1 MDRDRPLSAELKK
14 RDPENEKVIEWED
27 YEQEVARLW
36 SLSSALRE
44 AKEKKRCLKE
54 KLEALIQLG
63 FVWVEVKAESLG
75 RINTLDEMHARVEA
89 KRSLMEKM
97 LMHTKIA
104 ATDAKRNEERLSMEV
119 GSLLVACTALSAAN
133 KQLQESRRFIDG
145 ERGYS
150 HLLNMQTML
159 RVRQQ
164 YMISQVSL
172 LYSVKNSVGPAQEQ
186 ELESF

>member
-54 KLEALIQLG
+54 KLEALIQ
-63 FVWVEVKAESLG
+63 VKAESLG

-133 KQLQESRRFIDG
+133 KQLQVCLMNF
-145 ERGYS
+145 
-150 HLLNMQTML
+150 
-159 RVRQQ
+159 
-164 YMISQVSL
+164 
-172 LYSVKNSVGPAQEQ
+172 
-186 ELESF
+186 